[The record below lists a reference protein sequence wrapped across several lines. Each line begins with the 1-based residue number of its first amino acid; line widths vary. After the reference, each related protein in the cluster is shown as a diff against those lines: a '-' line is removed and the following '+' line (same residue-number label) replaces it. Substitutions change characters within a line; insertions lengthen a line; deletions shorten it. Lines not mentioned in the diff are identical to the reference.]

1 MQSRAK
7 EMPKLSILLQVAM
20 TESCDLQYLS
30 EQCLCLWEIPSPTVD
45 NVMRSNEVLGL
56 DALPAEGSF
65 NSLIDETAF
74 HPILCKYRL

>member
-1 MQSRAK
+1 
-7 EMPKLSILLQVAM
+7 MPRLSILLQVAM

-45 NVMRSNEVLGL
+45 NIMRSNEVLGL

-65 NSLIDETAF
+65 NRLIDETTF
-74 HPILCKYRL
+74 LLILYKYRL